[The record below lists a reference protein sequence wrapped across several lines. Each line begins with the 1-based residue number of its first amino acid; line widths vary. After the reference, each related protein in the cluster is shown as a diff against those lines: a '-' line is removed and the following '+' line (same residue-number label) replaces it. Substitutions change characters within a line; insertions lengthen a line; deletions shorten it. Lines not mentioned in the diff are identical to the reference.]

1 MVDYGSL
8 PPEINSARIY
18 AGPGAS
24 SLVSAAAA
32 WSGLTSELQAAVA
45 GHRSVID
52 ALTAGPWLGPAAV
65 KLLAA
70 VSPFITW
77 LDISAEQAA
86 QSASQASV
94 AATAYETARL
104 ASVPPPVIA
113 ANRALLAQLVTT
125 NLLGQN
131 TPAIGTTEAQ
141 YAEFWAQDSSAMY
154 TYASNAAAATQMPD
168 LPQPAAVVDPGG
180 LADQAVAVFKAQHQ
194 AVMTNVRNVMDPWGA
209 RISDMLKTL
218 SSPIN
223 GPAMDA
229 WLVANTPLDDI
240 VPLYSKYL
248 SPYMNS
254 MAAMIQSTQTIGQ
267 NTSGWSGIGNLAN
280 TLFKP
285 AAAAP
290 AAAKAAEG
298 AASAAG
304 AAASGAGQAAG
315 NLGASAGGVAAG
327 LGKSVGIGGL
337 SAPASWVPW
346 QATTNP
352 GIAGAVSAS
361 LETGTNSF
369 PMAPPLGQF
378 VNGGGFGRNQPI
390 YGFKP
395 SVIAKPPAAG

>member
-1 MVDYGSL
+1 MVDYGLL

-18 AGPGAS
+18 AGPGAG
-24 SLVSAAAA
+24 SLVAAATA
-32 WSGLTSELQAAVA
+32 WSGLACELQAAVA
-45 GHRSVID
+45 GHRSVIT
-52 ALTAGPWLGPAAV
+52 ALTSGPWLGPAAV
-65 KLLAA
+65 KLLSA

-86 QSASQASV
+86 QSASQASG
-94 AATAYETARL
+94 AANAYETARL
-104 ASVPPPVIA
+104 TSVPPPLIA
-113 ANRALLAQLVTT
+113 ANRALLAELVAT

-131 TPAIGTTEAQ
+131 TPAIGTVEAQ

-154 TYASNAAAATQMPD
+154 SYAGNAAAATQMAD
-168 LPQPAAVVDPGG
+168 LPQPAAVVDLGG

-194 AVMTNVRNVMDPWGA
+194 AITTNINNVMEPMGS
-209 RISDMLKTL
+209 RISDVLKTL

-229 WLVANTPLDDI
+229 WIIANTPLDDI

-298 AASAAG
+298 AAAAAG

-315 NLGASAGGVAAG
+315 NLGAGAGGVAAG
-327 LGKSVGIGGL
+327 LGKAVGIGGL

-346 QATTNP
+346 HATTNP
-352 GIAGAVSAS
+352 GIASAVTAAS
-361 LETGTNSF
+361 EGTSSF

-378 VNGGGFGRNQPI
+378 VNSGGFGRNQPI